1 MEELESV
8 LHFPTPNAYS
18 FIKGCRRV
26 LGFGCVDS
34 RVMCV
39 SSVSEDSV
47 SELVMHRHL
56 RECGRAPALR
66 WVTV

>member
-39 SSVSEDSV
+39 SSVSEDSE
-47 SELVMHRHL
+47 SELVMHGHL
-56 RECGRAPALR
+56 WERRQAPALH
-66 WVTV
+66 WATV